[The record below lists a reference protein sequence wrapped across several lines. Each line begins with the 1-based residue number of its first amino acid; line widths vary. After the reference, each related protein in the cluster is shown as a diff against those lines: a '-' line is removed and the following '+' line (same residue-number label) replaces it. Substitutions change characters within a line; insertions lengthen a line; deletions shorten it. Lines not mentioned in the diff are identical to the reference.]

1 MLDKKFYKQFRVKS
15 ADSFNLFKLYDLL
28 EEEKID
34 YFLEEDDLTISIPYY
49 NFLRFDTTTDSA
61 VRFLEKI
68 EKIKAEYYCQSSI
81 IEIPKTALYE
91 FNKFDRNN
99 YLLIKINRD
108 NRVFIKVRK
117 IDNDG
122 HEHFKL
128 SGFGN
133 YIEITKV
140 DKLYNLTHS
149 DIYTLSSYLIL
160 GLFISNPK
168 LEEFIYNNYKIS
180 QII

>member
-49 NFLRFDTTTDSA
+49 NFLRFDTTDS
-61 VRFLEKI
+61 VVKFLEKI

-81 IEIPKTALYE
+81 IKIPKTALYV
-91 FNKFDRNN
+91 FYKFRGSCSD
-99 YLLIKINRD
+99 LLMTNRA
-108 NRVFIKVRK
+108 NRVFIKVERE
-117 IDNDG
+117 IGND
-122 HEHFKL
+122 ELLKL
-128 SGFGN
+128 SEFGN

-149 DIYTLSSYLIL
+149 DIYTLSGYLIL

-168 LEEFIYNNYKIS
+168 LEKFIYDNYKTLNTI
-180 QII
+180 

>member
-1 MLDKKFYKQFRVKS
+1 MLDKKFYRQFRVKP
-15 ADSFNLFKLYDLL
+15 ADICNSFKLYDLL
-28 EEEKID
+28 EEDRID

-49 NFLRFDTTTDSA
+49 NFLRFDTTDSA

-68 EKIKAEYYCQSSI
+68 EKIKAEYYCQGSI

-91 FNKFDRNN
+91 FNKFSRNN
-99 YLLIKINRD
+99 YLLININRD
-108 NRVFIKVRK
+108 NRIFIKVERK
-117 IDNDG
+117 IDNDE

-133 YIEITKV
+133 YTEITKV

-168 LEEFIYNNYKIS
+168 LEEFIYDNYKIS